1 MKSYYYH
8 STLTIGWRI
17 FNHIENSSSPTHD
30 FDDCIYHHIMIEIAL
45 SLSLYSRE
53 KIITAL
59 LSDLKEHVKGNQ
71 IFLLLLLL

>member
-30 FDDCIYHHIMIEIAL
+30 FDECIYHDIMIEIR
-45 SLSLYSRE
+45 LSLYSRE

-71 IFLLLLLL
+71 IFLLLL

>member
-1 MKSYYYH
+1 MKSFYYH
-8 STLTIGWRI
+8 STLTLGWRI

-30 FDDCIYHHIMIEIAL
+30 FDEYIL
-45 SLSLYSRE
+45 SSYYDRYFSLYIHE

-71 IFLLLLLL
+71 TFLLLT